1 MGLNKRNEKNLD
13 LTRKNNY
20 FFRNFLGE
28 TASELGIFEGKKTGL
43 RDK

>member
-28 TASELGIFEGKKTGL
+28 AGSELGIFEGKKAGL
-43 RDK
+43 RYK